1 MKSTVLLLIIRI
13 NSDRIVDMK
22 EYARQLNLLSLLKK
36 KSFFLLGPRATGK
49 SYLIEMQLKAKAI
62 VLNLLRTELYL
73 RLLSTPGE
81 LEAIIDAELVKHEAS
96 YIVIDEVQ
104 KIPALLDEVHRLIES
119 RRFRFLLTGSSA
131 RKLKRGSA
139 NLLAGRAWVAN
150 LYPLSFSEIPKFN
163 LAHYLRYGGLPS
175 VYASEFPEEEL
186 SAYVNTYLYEEIQA
200 ESLVRKLPQ
209 FSRFLE
215 VAALTNGQLINFAKI
230 SSDCEA
236 PASTIREY
244 YTLLE
249 DTLIGFTLPAW
260 NKSKKRKAITTS
272 KFYFFDCGVVHTLA
286 GTKNI
291 DRNSNLYGNSFE
303 HWIALELRSY
313 LGYRRKKEEL
323 CFWRSTHDHEVDF
336 VIGDQVA
343 VEVKSTQ
350 KINDYDLKGI
360 RALQEENKIK
370 KFIIVSQDKIETKK
384 DNIHCMHW
392 ETFMKLLWEDK
403 IF

>member
-13 NSDRIVDMK
+13 NSDRIVAMK

-131 RKLKRGSA
+131 RKLKRGGA

-200 ESLVRKLPQ
+200 ESLVRKIPQ

-230 SSDCEA
+230 SSNCEV

-323 CFWRSTHDHEVDF
+323 CFWRSTHNHEVDF